1 MFGILKGVM
10 GIKAA
15 DYKYKAQALSA
26 DMQIEQETLA
36 LKDRIAAR
44 NQKLNT
50 DLASIKAQQ
59 AALGVEGAQGIFE
72 GQEKVAESDKRAE
85 RINSAQT
92 IRNLQA
98 SKGFAKAEKQFSQFG
113 SLIDIG
119 SGIASSMSGM
129 GA

>member
-1 MFGILKGVM
+1 MFGILKGAL

-15 DYKYKAQALSA
+15 DYNYKAKALSA
-26 DMQIEQETLA
+26 DMQIEQEKLA

-50 DLASIKAQQ
+50 DVASIKAKQ
-59 AALGVEGAQGIFE
+59 AALGVEGAQGVYE
-72 GQEKVAESDKRAE
+72 GQETSAESDKRAE
-85 RINSAQT
+85 RISSAQT

-119 SGIASSMSGM
+119 SGIAQSMAM